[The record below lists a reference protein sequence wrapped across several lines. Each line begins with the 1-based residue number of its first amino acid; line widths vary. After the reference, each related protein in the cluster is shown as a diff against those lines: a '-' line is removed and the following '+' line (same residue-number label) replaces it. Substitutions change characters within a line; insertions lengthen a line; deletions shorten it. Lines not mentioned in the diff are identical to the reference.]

1 MANFI
6 SKIYFYALNTLGIL
20 ILTCH
25 FNIANGQSILMS
37 SMGIL
42 PGTTHNASAIM
53 FKSNTNCIDVQSG
66 LTIFNR
72 SNGSGEFDI
81 NCIVA
86 QQFNILGMKLF
97 PNPVTTNAKLRLT
110 NSPSLNQDF
119 KLTVWDNQGNLILQT
134 KETSVQLFQGSTI
147 SLQHLIAGSYV
158 LMIES
163 SLYMEAIK
171 FIKVK

>member
-1 MANFI
+1 MAHTF
-6 SKIYFYALNTLGIL
+6 SKTYLYALTTLCSLLFIV
-20 ILTCH
+20 I
-25 FNIANGQSILMS
+25 NVKGQSILMS
-37 SMGIL
+37 SMGML
-42 PGTTHNASAIM
+42 PSTTNNAASVI
-53 FKSNTNCIDVQSG
+53 FKSNANCIEVQSG
-66 LTIFNR
+66 LTLFNISTR
-72 SNGSGEFDI
+72 NGEFNI
-81 NCIVA
+81 NCTVA
-86 QQFNILGMKLF
+86 QQFNVLGMKLF

-119 KLTVWDNQGNLILQT
+119 KLTIWDNQGNLILQA
-134 KETSVQLFQGSTI
+134 KETSAQLFQGSTI